1 MARIQRTWR
10 PNGGRHGT
18 EHFVESQNGAAELKG
33 RRMTRRLPKPGPEKL
48 AADLKGLTLRSDREL
63 RCAGHVR
70 AMHEDGSKQPP
81 PDGALKETGPNHL
94 GLGPHSNLFSDYF
107 LTFVFLA
114 FAAEP

>member
-1 MARIQRTWR
+1 VCPKEALAYDAQIAQTWA
-10 PNGGRHGT
+10 G
-18 EHFVESQNGAAELKG
+18 
-33 RRMTRRLPKPGPEKL
+33 KL

-81 PDGALKETGPNHL
+81 PEGALKETGPNHL